1 MSFLYERNVS
11 MSDNN
16 LLNNIFLQAKRTSKI
31 LDVPLTKAKDL
42 IARSIYEC
50 HDFPDLCSKLKNNGL
65 KASVYQYC
73 KLHPKSA
80 ESKSYIEKNIQV
92 LAERFSR
99 YLAAPFNQMPLLD
112 LIWKIFGFKNQV
124 SLEQVLPHIML
135 DNWQPYSPV
144 SKDVDSVIY
153 CDIKINNVA
162 FKVLAAKIVTA
173 YMFADSS
180 LNELLVLKN
189 ELSRY
194 KFAPI
199 LWSTRLSWENE
210 IDAYFGAIR
219 RRGTARDSFFDRL
232 VLPKTIHQKVFQDT
246 LYEAMIVLSQE
257 FAGTNIRYCNFERE
271 AYFVVGFPI
280 FSETASKE
288 CSDFYLSRSDI
299 RNGKCLLCFGENILA
314 LELFEVN
321 ENGDYIGDAEHYYQ
335 TLSFSLQLFEGATKE
350 YVMIEGKH
358 YEAYI
363 RSCTDAE
370 YALYKNPAIALA
382 DDFGK
387 VQ

>member
-1 MSFLYERNVS
+1 MYFLHERNVS
-11 MSDNN
+11 MADHN
-16 LLNNIFLQAKRTSKI
+16 LLQNIFLQAKRTSKI
-31 LDVPLTKAKDL
+31 LDVSLTKAKDL

-50 HDFPDLCSKLKNNGL
+50 HDYQDLCSKLKSNNL

-80 ESKSYIEKNIQV
+80 ESKSYVEKNIQA

-99 YLAAPFNQMPLLD
+99 YLTAPFNQLSLLD
-112 LIWKIFGFKNQV
+112 LIWRIFGFQNQV
-124 SLEQVLPHIML
+124 CLEQVLPSILL

-194 KFAPI
+194 KLAPI
-199 LWSTRLSWENE
+199 LWGTRLAWENE
-210 IDAYFGAIR
+210 IDAYFRAIR
-219 RRGTARDSFFDRL
+219 RRGEARDSFFDRL

-246 LYEAMIVLSQE
+246 LYEAMIALSQE
-257 FAGTNIRYCNFERE
+257 FVGTNILYCNFERE

-280 FSETASKE
+280 FSQTASKE
-288 CSDFYLSRSDI
+288 CSDFYLSDSDI
-299 RNGKCLLCFGENILA
+299 RNGKCLLCLGENILA

-321 ENGDYIGDAEHYYQ
+321 SAGDYIGDTERYYEA
-335 TLSFSLQLFEGATKE
+335 LSFSLQLFEDATKE
-350 YVMIEGKH
+350 YVVIGGKH

-370 YALYKNPAIALA
+370 YTLYKNPAIALA
-382 DDFGK
+382 DDFLEA
-387 VQ
+387 Q

>member
-50 HDFPDLCSKLKNNGL
+50 HDFRDLCSKLKNNGL

-80 ESKSYIEKNIQV
+80 ESKSHIEKNIQV

-99 YLAAPFNQMPLLD
+99 YLTAPLTQIPLLD
-112 LIWKIFGFKNQV
+112 LVWKIFGFQNQV
-124 SLEQVLPHIML
+124 SLEQVLPSILL
-135 DNWQPYSPV
+135 DDWKPYSPV
-144 SKDVDSVIY
+144 SKDVESVIY
-153 CDIKINNVA
+153 CDIRINNVA

-180 LNELLVLKN
+180 LNELLALKH

-199 LWSTRLSWENE
+199 MWSTRLSWENE

-232 VLPKTIHQKVFQDT
+232 VLPKSIHQKVFQDT
-246 LYEAMIVLSQE
+246 LYESMIALSQE

-271 AYFVVGFPI
+271 TYYAVGFPI
-280 FSETASKE
+280 FPQTASKQ
-288 CSDFYLSRSDI
+288 CSDFYLSCGDI
-299 RNGKCLLCFGENILA
+299 RNGKCLLCLGENILA

-321 ENGDYIGDAEHYYQ
+321 EYGDYVGDAEHYYQ
-335 TLSFSLQLFEGATKE
+335 TLSFNLQLFEDATKE
-350 YVMIEGKH
+350 YVMIGGKN

-370 YALYKNPAIALA
+370 YVLYKNQAIALA
-382 DDFGK
+382 DDFLEA
-387 VQ
+387 Q

>member
-1 MSFLYERNVS
+1 

-16 LLNNIFLQAKRTSKI
+16 LLKNIFLQAKRTSKI

-50 HDFPDLCSKLKNNGL
+50 HDFRDLSSKLKNNGL

-80 ESKSYIEKNIQV
+80 ESKSHVQNNIQL

-99 YLAAPFNQMPLLD
+99 YLTAPLTQMPLLD
-112 LIWKIFGFKNQV
+112 LVWKIFGFQNQV
-124 SLEQVLPHIML
+124 SLEQILPSILL
-135 DNWQPYSPV
+135 DDWKPYSPV

-153 CDIKINNVA
+153 CDIRINNIA

-180 LNELLVLKN
+180 LNELLALKH

-199 LWSTRLSWENE
+199 MWSTRLSWENE
-210 IDAYFGAIR
+210 IEAYFGAIR

-246 LYEAMIVLSQE
+246 LYEAMIALSQE
-257 FAGTNIRYCNFERE
+257 FAGTNIRYCNFGRE
-271 AYFVVGFPI
+271 TYFAVGFPI
-280 FSETASKE
+280 FAQTASKQ
-288 CSDFYLSRSDI
+288 CSDFYLSCGDI
-299 RNGKCLLCFGENILA
+299 RNGKCLLCLGDNILA

-321 ENGDYIGDAEHYYQ
+321 ADGDFIGDAEHYYQ
-335 TLSFSLQLFEGATKE
+335 TLSFSLQLFEDATKE
-350 YVMIEGKH
+350 YVMIDGKH

-382 DDFGK
+382 DNFLEA
-387 VQ
+387 Q